1 MAYILY
7 HGDCYDG
14 FGAAWAIRK
23 GLARDTAF
31 LTEERQDVYIPCF
44 YGQPMPEI
52 PDGQQVIL
60 ADFCYPKAE
69 LEALAERSYFVT
81 VIDHHKTA
89 KDDLESLQ
97 PCPPNLEVIFDM
109 EKSGAVLAWEEF
121 MDFGVPLFLKYIEDR
136 DLWRKALEYHEEVT
150 AWIQSYPRTFDTYDM
165 LNSLLGTEFDLDW
178 IEGEGSAILRY
189 KTQKVAEIAK
199 HVRLQSLGGYDKI
212 PVVNCPYNFSS
223 DTVHA
228 LLQQYPDAPFAAY
241 WFVRGDG
248 VTQWGLRSRKDFDC
262 SVVAKKFGGGGHP
275 QAAGFELQS
284 EV

>member
-1 MAYILY
+1 MAYILF

-14 FGAAWAIRK
+14 MGAAWAIRK

-44 YGQPMPEI
+44 YGQPMPDV

-69 LEALAERSYFVT
+69 LVGLAERSYFVT

-97 PCPPNLEVIFDM
+97 PCPPNLEIIFNM
-109 EKSGAVLAWEEF
+109 LKSGAVLAWEEF
-121 MDFGVPLFLKYIEDR
+121 MDYKVPLFLKYIEDR
-136 DLWRKALEYHEEVT
+136 DLWNKNLPDHEEII
-150 AWIQSYPRTFDTYDM
+150 AYIQSFARTFENYD
-165 LNSLLGTEFDLDW
+165 SLCEHL
-178 IEGEGSAILRY
+178 EGPFGYNDAEAEGSAILRY
-189 KTQKVAEIAK
+189 KDQKVAEIAK

-228 LLQQYPDAPFAAY
+228 LLEHYPDAPFAAY

-248 VTQWGLRSRKDFDC
+248 VTQWGLRSRKGFDC